1 MESQSFFPRLT
12 RVLIVTEEEL
22 SRLISEGKYE
32 ESFTRA
38 LQQSKYDVSIAS
50 WLCSQVNI
58 CGLETMNL
66 LGQPVL
72 LSLLLHLSLDMNKD
86 TPLKLAWMT
95 EVGLAIDTSDPT
107 IVSSFSPA
115 ICL

>member
-1 MESQSFFPRLT
+1 
-12 RVLIVTEEEL
+12 
-22 SRLISEGKYE
+22 
-32 ESFTRA
+32 
-38 LQQSKYDVSIAS
+38 
-50 WLCSQVNI
+50 
-58 CGLETMNL
+58 MNL

-72 LSLLLHLSLDMNKD
+72 LSLLLHLSLDINKD

-115 ICL
+115 IFEQVSKEILNLSESNRYLTEVRVLKNVIRTLQLACK